1 MEKIWKYKDFFFSFA
16 VQMSRHKTNTLLDAY
31 DQDLQRFQHRVG
43 KDRSERSLRAMQQG
57 RQYAAAFLQ
66 DWMQVSDIQLSQL
79 MPQFINDFSTYLST
93 DRGLHGGTIWL
104 ACQLLKGVVTRAH
117 ARGLI
122 KWNPFSQFH
131 IAKNIRPREYLTEE
145 EIGLLMTHDFKKPA
159 LNFTRDIFIFAAFTG
174 LAFIDMKELK
184 TSDVVTVNG
193 GTWIIS
199 KRHKTQIPFQV
210 KLLNIPLEII
220 RKYHQD
226 GQAIFPPMEY
236 RTMAKRIHRVMDECG
251 FHKHIT
257 LHCARHSFAVLAL
270 NKGVPIESVS
280 RILGHTNITTT
291 QIYAK
296 ITMQKL
302 DNDLTAFEQSLHLIN
317 NI

>member
-1 MEKIWKYKDFFFSFA
+1 
-16 VQMSRHKTNTLLDAY
+16 MSRYKTITLLEAY
-31 DQDLQRFQHRVG
+31 DQDLVRFQHRVG
-43 KDRSERSLRAMQQG
+43 KDRSEHSLRAMQQG
-57 RQYAAAFLQ
+57 RQYVAAFLT
-66 DWMQVSDIQLSQL
+66 DWMHVPDVQLSQL
-79 MPQFINDFSTYLST
+79 MPQFIHDFSVYLST
-93 DRGLHGGTIWL
+93 DRGLRGGTIWL

-117 ARGLI
+117 VRGLL
-122 KWNPFSQFH
+122 KWNPFGQFH

-145 EIGLLMTHDFKKPA
+145 EIVMLMTHDFQKPE
-159 LNFTRDIFIFAAFTG
+159 LNFARDIFVFAAFTG

-184 TSDVVTVNG
+184 PSDVVTING
-193 GTWIIS
+193 ATWIVS
-199 KRHKTQIPFQV
+199 QRHKTHTPFQV
-210 KLLNIPLEII
+210 KLLNIPLEIT
-220 RKYHQD
+220 RRYHQE
-226 GQAIFPPMEY
+226 GQTIFPHMEY

-251 FHKHIT
+251 FSKHIT

-302 DNDLTAFEQSLHLIN
+302 DSDLTAFEKSLHLIN

>member
-16 VQMSRHKTNTLLDAY
+16 VQMSRHKTITLLDAY

-117 ARGLI
+117 ARGFI
-122 KWNPFSQFH
+122 KWNPFGQFH

-145 EIGLLMTHDFKKPA
+145 EIAQLMHHDFKKPA
-159 LNFTRDIFIFAAFTG
+159 LNFARDIFIFAAFTG

-184 TSDVVTVNG
+184 PSDVVTVNG

-210 KLLNIPLEII
+210 KLLNIPLDII

>member
-1 MEKIWKYKDFFFSFA
+1 MHTD
-16 VQMSRHKTNTLLDAY
+16 
-31 DQDLQRFQHRVG
+31 
-43 KDRSERSLRAMQQG
+43 
-57 RQYAAAFLQ
+57 
-66 DWMQVSDIQLSQL
+66 DIQLAKL
-79 MPQFINDFSTYLST
+79 MPQFIHDFSVYLST
-93 DRGLHGGTIWL
+93 DRGLRGGTIWL

-117 ARGLI
+117 ARGLLE
-122 KWNPFSQFH
+122 WNPFGQFH

-145 EIGLLMTHDFKKPA
+145 EIALLMAHDFKKPA
-159 LNFTRDIFIFAAFTG
+159 LCFARDIFIFAVFTG
-174 LAFIDMKELK
+174 LAFIDIKELK
-184 TSDVVTVNG
+184 PSDMVTING
-193 GTWIIS
+193 GTWIVS

-220 RKYHQD
+220 RRYHHE
-226 GQAIFPPMEY
+226 GQTIFPPMEY

-251 FHKHIT
+251 FQKHIT
-257 LHCARHSFAVLAL
+257 MHCARHSFAILAL
-270 NKGVPIESVS
+270 NNGVPIESVS

-302 DNDLTAFEQSLHLIN
+302 DHDLTAFEQSLHLIY

>member
-1 MEKIWKYKDFFFSFA
+1 MNSKSIRKRKISS
-16 VQMSRHKTNTLLDAY
+16 QTLLEAY
-31 DQDLQRFQHRVG
+31 DQDLDRFKHRVG

-57 RQYAAAFLQ
+57 RQYVAAFLA
-66 DWMQVSDIQLSQL
+66 DWMHIDDIPLTKL
-79 MPQFINDFSTYLST
+79 MPQFINDFSIYLST
-93 DRGLHGGTIWL
+93 DRGLRGGTIWL

-117 ARGLI
+117 ARGLLE
-122 KWNPFSQFH
+122 WNPFGQFH

-145 EIGLLMTHDFKKPA
+145 EIALLMAHDFKKPA
-159 LNFTRDIFIFAAFTG
+159 LCFARDIFIFAVFTG
-174 LAFIDMKELK
+174 LAFIDIKELK
-184 TSDVVTVNG
+184 PSDMVTING
-193 GTWIIS
+193 GTWIVS

-220 RKYHQD
+220 RRYHQE
-226 GQAIFPPMEY
+226 GQTVFPPMEY

-251 FHKHIT
+251 FQKHIT
-257 LHCARHSFAVLAL
+257 MHCARHSFAILAL
-270 NKGVPIESVS
+270 NNGVPIESVS

-302 DNDLTAFEQSLHLIN
+302 DHDLTAFEQSLHLIY

>member
-1 MEKIWKYKDFFFSFA
+1 MNKDNA
-16 VQMSRHKTNTLLDAY
+16 ITVLEAY
-31 DQDLQRFQHRVG
+31 DRDLERVLHRVG

-57 RQYAAAFLQ
+57 RQYVAAFLT
-66 DWMQVSDIQLSQL
+66 DWMHTKDIQLTKL
-79 MPQFINDFSTYLST
+79 MPQFINDFSIYLST
-93 DRGLHGGTIWL
+93 DRGLRGGTIWL

-145 EIGLLMTHDFKKPA
+145 EIALLMTHDFKKPA
-159 LNFTRDIFIFAAFTG
+159 LNFARDIFLFAAFTG

-184 TSDVVTVNG
+184 PSDVVTING

-220 RKYHQD
+220 RRYHQE
-226 GQAIFPPMEY
+226 GQTIFPPMEY

-251 FHKHIT
+251 FSKHIT

-302 DNDLTAFEQSLHLIN
+302 ENDLTAFEQSLHLIN